1 MNLFKMKDYNNIKV
15 KKIIIKN
22 CMKILD
28 NNLKMLI
35 QINPQNMKIK
45 YNNLKVNWKNKNH
58 KILELKLNLK
68 RNLLYFSKNYH
79 LQKDK
84 LIIKLENLLAVKK
97 KIKG

>member
-1 MNLFKMKDYNNIKV
+1 
-15 KKIIIKN
+15 
-22 CMKILD
+22 
-28 NNLKMLI
+28 
-35 QINPQNMKIK
+35 MKIK

-68 RNLLYFSKNYH
+68 RKLLYFSKNYN